1 MSQLLDEPLVEDSKN
16 ETSPVAALSAPPPLP
31 HTRGQIVA
39 ATYTLSVAQFERMIE
54 AGILPE
60 NEHIELIEGDITEMA
75 AVGKRHAS
83 RVKYLNRN
91 LNRLVGD
98 KAIVSVQDPIQLDD
112 LSEPEPDIALLT
124 RRDDFYRHQLPCPAD
139 VLLVI
144 EVADSSLEYDRRT
157 KLPLYAR
164 AGIREFWLVNLIEER
179 IEIYTEPANGTYTKV
194 AYIRRGE
201 ALISV
206 TMPDI
211 TLDAEALLA

>member
-1 MSQLLDEPLVEDSKN
+1 MSQLLDESLIEDSKN
-16 ETSPVAALSAPPPLP
+16 ETSPVATLPAPPLP
-31 HTRGQIVA
+31 PARGQIVA
-39 ATYTLSVAQFERMIE
+39 ATYTLSVAQYDRMIE

-124 RRDDFYRHQLPCPAD
+124 RRDDFYRHQLPRPAD
-139 VLLVI
+139 VLLII

-179 IEIYTEPANGTYTKV
+179 IEIYTEPANGAYTKV
-194 AYIRRGE
+194 AYIKRGE